1 MDPIGREGFGRKRR
15 RLGDILVEA
24 GVITEEQLL
33 QALEYQRQQ
42 PKKIR
47 LGLALVQKGITTE
60 IAIMEALKEQLHIES
75 ITLTGYEIPNDIIK
89 MVSEPSM
96 LKKYG
101 MIPYAIDSENPNRL
115 YVAMADPMD
124 IVAMDDLGVVTGM
137 EIVPAIATNT
147 EIMSAIDLV
156 RDQIHIPFVA
166 NMGGYEKPET
176 IQMLKGTIDIFL
188 TDVKYQSKEISKKYS
203 SAPDYFG
210 FAMDSLAEM
219 ISLCGAPKFDE
230 EGIMQS
236 GVIVRHLVLPGC
248 RKDSFEVLKSL
259 AERFGTEQFILSLMS
274 QFTPNGQ
281 LEDYPELNRR
291 ITSLEYHSV
300 VDMALELGF
309 ESAYMQQ
316 KSSAKEEYT
325 PPFDLTGVV

>member
-1 MDPIGREGFGRKRR
+1 MDQLKNCILCPRNCGVDRTKTVGFCGATEHIKVARAALHFWEEPCISGTKGSGTVFFSGCNLACRYCQNYDISIGGFGKEISPKQ
-15 RLGDILVEA
+15 LGDIFLKLQSDGAHNINLV
-24 GVITEEQLL
+24 T
-33 QALEYQRQQ
+33 
-42 PKKIR
+42 P
-47 LGLALVQKGITTE
+47 T
-60 IAIMEALKEQLHIES
+60 
-75 ITLTGYEIPNDIIK
+75 
-89 MVSEPSM
+89 
-96 LKKYG
+96 
-101 MIPYAIDSENPNRL
+101 PYLPQ
-115 YVAMADPMD
+115 
-124 IVAMDDLGVVTGM
+124 
-137 EIVPAIATNT
+137 
-147 EIMSAIDLV
+147 IMSAIDLV

-210 FAMDSLAEM
+210 FAMDSLAEK

-274 QFTPNGQ
+274 QFTPNGH

-291 ITSLEYHSV
+291 ITSLEYYSV